1 MLKLTLTK
9 VNECCTSIVQV
20 NYCSQLISNLPIILV
35 TSVGVHS
42 FTSNTISD
50 IHFCFFQVTHC
61 F

>member
-50 IHFCFFQVTHC
+50 IHFCFSK
-61 F
+61 